1 MQKTVKVALSDD
13 FLRAFA
19 AIPRDRQQAVMKFM
33 ATFRQ
38 NPMSPGINY
47 EKINDAADPRMRSV
61 RIGIDFRGIVLKPDQ
76 GDVYCRLWVD
86 KHEDAYDWARR
97 HKVSSHTEV
106 GTIQV

>member
-19 AIPRDRQQAVMKFM
+19 AIPRDRQQSDVKFM

-47 EKINDAADPRMRSV
+47 EKINDASDPRMRSV
-61 RIGIDFRGIVLKPDQ
+61 RIGIDYRGIVLKPD
-76 GDVYCRLWVD
+76 
-86 KHEDAYDWARR
+86 
-97 HKVSSHTEV
+97 
-106 GTIQV
+106 